1 MEKKTKIHAE
11 DDRLD
16 LVITREFDLPVELL
30 FKAHTESEI
39 VAQWMGT
46 KVLKLESKKYGGWAY
61 ETSDPNGNVVF
72 KANGVFHDFVPNEKI
87 VRTFEMDNVNFAP
100 QLEFLEFEKLTDDT
114 SKLTMQIIYKS
125 IEHRMT
131 QLKLPFAQG
140 LNMAHNRLEE
150 IVTKLKYKS

>member
-11 DDRLD
+11 DNKHD
-16 LVITREFDLPVELL
+16 LIIIREFDLPVELL
-30 FKAHTESEI
+30 FKAYEEPEI

-46 KVLKLESKKYGGWAY
+46 KVIKLESKKFGAWEF

-72 KANGVFHDFVPNEKI
+72 KASGVIHDFVSNERI
-87 VRTFEMDNVNFAP
+87 VRTFEMDHINFAP
-100 QLEFLEFEKLTDDT
+100 QLEFLEFEKLSDES

-125 IEHRMT
+125 IEHRAN

-150 IVTKLKYKS
+150 IVTKIKS

>member
-11 DDRLD
+11 DDRHD

-30 FKAHTESEI
+30 FKAYEDPEI

-46 KVLKLESKKYGGWAY
+46 KVLKLENKKYGGWEF
-61 ETSDPNGNVVF
+61 ETSDANGNLVF
-72 KANGVFHDFVPNEKI
+72 KANGVIHDFVPNQKI
-87 VRTFEMDNVNFAP
+87 VRTFEMENINFAP

-114 SKLTMQIIYKS
+114 SRLTMQIIYKS
-125 IEHRMT
+125 IEHRAT
-131 QLKLPFAQG
+131 QLKMPFAQG

-150 IVTKLKYKS
+150 IVTKLK

>member
-11 DDRLD
+11 DDRHD

-30 FKAHTESEI
+30 FKAYEDPEI

-46 KVLKLESKKYGGWAY
+46 KVLRLENKKYGGWEF
-61 ETSDPNGNVVF
+61 ETSDANGNVVF
-72 KANGVFHDFVPNEKI
+72 KASGVIHDFVPNQKI
-87 VRTFEMDNVNFAP
+87 VRTFEMDNINFAP
-100 QLEFLEFEKLTDDT
+100 QLEFLEFERLTDDT

-125 IEHRMT
+125 IEHRTT

-140 LNMAHNRLEE
+140 LNMAHSRLEE
-150 IVTKLKYKS
+150 IVTKLK

>member
-46 KVLKLESKKYGGWAY
+46 KVLKLESKKYGGWEY

-87 VRTFEMDNVNFAP
+87 VRTFEMDNPNFAP
-100 QLEFLEFEKLTDDT
+100 QLEFLEFEKLTDDI

-125 IEHRMT
+125 IEHRTT

-150 IVTKLKYKS
+150 IVTKLK

>member
-11 DDRLD
+11 DNRHD
-16 LVITREFDLPVELL
+16 LIITREFDLPVELL
-30 FKAHTESEI
+30 FKAYEDPEI

-46 KVLKLESKKYGGWAY
+46 KVVKLESKKYGAWEF

-72 KANGVFHDFVPNEKI
+72 RANGVIHDFVPNERI
-87 VRTFEMDNVNFAP
+87 VRTFEMDNMNFAP
-100 QLEFLEFEKLTDDT
+100 QLEFLEFEKLTEET

-125 IEHRMT
+125 IEHRAN

-150 IVTKLKYKS
+150 IVTKLK

>member
-16 LVITREFDLPVELL
+16 LVITREFNLPVELL

-39 VAQWMGT
+39 VAQWMST
-46 KVLKLESKKYGGWAY
+46 KVLKLESKKYGGWEY

-72 KANGVFHDFVPNEKI
+72 KANGVFHDFVPNQKI
-87 VRTFEMDNVNFAP
+87 VRTFEMDNINFAP

-150 IVTKLKYKS
+150 IVTKLK